1 MLRDICTTC
10 EVVGRAAIR
19 NARHAHLGIL
29 DEGPPTNEV
38 SDTTSVRSEQD
49 VHEDEEMSSGSPTGT
64 AKGHPIA
71 DDQGAATA
79 VGSSSRKSTAREQ
92 SQAKMS

>member
-1 MLRDICTTC
+1 MLRS
-10 EVVGRAAIR
+10 R
-19 NARHAHLGIL
+19 NARRARLDIL

-49 VHEDEEMSSGSPTGT
+49 IRGDKEMHSGSPTGT
-64 AKGHPIA
+64 AKGHPIV

-79 VGSSSRKSTAREQ
+79 VGSSSGKSMA
-92 SQAKMS
+92 

>member
-1 MLRDICTTC
+1 MLWS
-10 EVVGRAAIR
+10 R
-19 NARHAHLGIL
+19 NARHARLGIP

-38 SDTTSVRSEQD
+38 SDMTSVCSEQD
-49 VHEDEEMSSGSPTGT
+49 VRGDEEMSSGSPTGT

-79 VGSSSRKSTAREQ
+79 VGSSSGKSMAREQ
-92 SQAKMS
+92 SRAKMS